1 LLYGVPLEVYA
12 SKFTHMHFEPSGMTN
27 DPDIR
32 AAKSMVDYIF
42 RWMGEKWVRR
52 DPLLGLF
59 TPGRQLVSDSRT
71 IYSGHVKQPEKIPT
85 HCMMFLPAGV
95 RRVSEHDHAVAT
107 RSRFQRL
114 FGRITKRAS

>member
-1 LLYGVPLEVYA
+1 MPLEVYV
-12 SKFTHMHFEPSGMTN
+12 SKFAHMRFESSGRTN
-27 DPDIR
+27 DPDIT
-32 AAKSMVDYIF
+32 AVKSIVAHIF
-42 RWMGEKWVRR
+42 RWMGKKWVRY
-52 DPLLGLF
+52 PLLGLF
-59 TPGRQLVSDSRT
+59 TPGRQLVSDCGT

-107 RSRFQRL
+107 RSRLQRL